1 MKSPLYN
8 CFMKLLITAS
18 LGACFFSCN
27 TSAVKNTRTP
37 PEPEPVIYKVA
48 SYTKE
53 KRLNDRTQYF
63 LDIALGAEYG
73 VGDFRIKKW
82 VDDIRVEV
90 KGEPT
95 YEDMTELKKVVGELN
110 ELLGGN
116 LRISL
121 VEAAGNVDFYF
132 LPHSRFYEYEPSG
145 LVFTNGFF
153 WNWWNYTGEIYRG
166 RVVIGSDRISQP
178 LRNHLIREE
187 LTQLLG
193 LMNDSMKYP
202 ESIFYQGHSEVESYT
217 EYDKAVIR
225 MLYDPSLDPGTLDF
239 QVMDWVKQQ
248 Q

>member
-1 MKSPLYN
+1 MKKNS
-8 CFMKLLITAS
+8 AS
-18 LGACFFSCN
+18 
-27 TSAVKNTRTP
+27 

-53 KRLNDRTQYF
+53 KRLEDHAQYF

-82 VDDIRVEV
+82 VDDIRIEV
-90 KGEPT
+90 MGEPT
-95 YEDMTELKKVVGELN
+95 YEDLQELKRVVTELN

-116 LRISL
+116 LTLSM
-121 VEAAGNVDFYF
+121 VKSKGNVDFHF
-132 LPHSRFYEYEPSG
+132 LPHNRFYEYEPSG

-153 WNWWNYTGEIYRG
+153 WNWWNYAGEIYRG
-166 RVVIGSDRISQP
+166 RVVIGSDRISQA

-202 ESIFYQGHSEVESYT
+202 ESIFYQGHSEVKSYT
-217 EYDKAVIR
+217 DFDKAVIR
-225 MLYDPSLDPGTLDF
+225 MLYDSSLKPGTLDF
-239 QVMDWVKQQ
+239 EVMDWVKKQ
-248 Q
+248 

>member
-1 MKSPLYN
+1 MKRPVYN
-8 CFMKLLITAS
+8 IFSKWLIAAIALIS
-18 LGACFFSCN
+18 CFSCN
-27 TSAVKNTRTP
+27 TSAVKNKKTSV
-37 PEPEPVIYKVA
+37 EPEPVIYKVA

-53 KRLNDRTQYF
+53 KRLGDRAQYF

-82 VDDIRVEV
+82 VDDLRIEV

-95 YEDMTELKKVVGELN
+95 FEDRRELNQVIGELN

-116 LRISL
+116 LNVSL
-121 VEAAGNVDFYF
+121 VESGGNVDFHF

-153 WNWWNYTGEIYRG
+153 WNWWNYAGEIYRG

-202 ESIFYQGHSEVESYT
+202 ESIFYQGHSEVQSFT
-217 EYDKAVIR
+217 ELDKAVIR
-225 MLYDPSLDPGTLDF
+225 MLYNSSLKPGTLDF
-239 QVMDWVKQQ
+239 EVMDWVKIQK
-248 Q
+248 